1 MLSDHALDLLS
12 QVNGAVILLIG
23 AVLIF
28 AIIKFFQ
35 YRKDL
40 IAAANRWREEENE
53 KEEKDRQ
60 LQQNTEDIETLKQQ
74 HSQDMALMTE
84 QQTERYNQS
93 VAIRQNLS
101 DKIDAYRDETKEAM
115 NQIISTVNKIEE
127 DALKREIDQIR
138 YKIIRFSK
146 ELRYGDKKSQ
156 DEYNHIFQ
164 SIDKYHTL
172 LERVQLENGQID
184 IESKYIRTHYL
195 EKLQQNDFIE

>member
-1 MLSDHALDLLS
+1 MTNHRIA
-12 QVNGAVILLIG
+12 ILG
-23 AVLIF
+23 TRS
-28 AIIKFFQ
+28 KFRGWFF
-35 YRKDL
+35 Y
-40 IAAANRWREEENE
+40 
-53 KEEKDRQ
+53 
-60 LQQNTEDIETLKQQ
+60 
-74 HSQDMALMTE
+74 
-84 QQTERYNQS
+84 
-93 VAIRQNLS
+93 
-101 DKIDAYRDETKEAM
+101 
-115 NQIISTVNKIEE
+115 
-127 DALKREIDQIR
+127 ALKREIDQIR